1 MYMQSI
7 FYCTS
12 EKSKIYSLIF
22 FKPNSYQ
29 LLALLHEL
37 EKQVFYLVATT
48 KINDILWPRRSV
60 GVTYKKMMPMMMLIM
75 TMINIL
81 TKLPLRFEA
90 CNLYYARIIIN
101 KIISKINTNFENH
114 FGVFNCFVW

>member
-7 FYCTS
+7 FYCTT
-12 EKSKIYSLIF
+12 EKSKIYSWIF
-22 FKPNSYQ
+22 LKPNGYQ

-60 GVTYKKMMPMMMLIM
+60 GVTYKKDDANDDVDNDNDKYSYKTPV
-75 TMINIL
+75 
-81 TKLPLRFEA
+81 KLRSLQFVL
-90 CNLYYARIIIN
+90 C
-101 KIISKINTNFENH
+101 TNNY
-114 FGVFNCFVW
+114 